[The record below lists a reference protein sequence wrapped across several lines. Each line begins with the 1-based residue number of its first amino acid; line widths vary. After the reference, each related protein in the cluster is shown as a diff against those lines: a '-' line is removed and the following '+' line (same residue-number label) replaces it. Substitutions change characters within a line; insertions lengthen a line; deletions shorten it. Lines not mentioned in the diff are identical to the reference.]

1 MRRLVGG
8 LGVLIGVIIINF
20 ILIRLAP
27 GDPALIMAGQSG
39 VADEQYI
46 AQLRA
51 QFGLDRPLPEQL
63 VRYLLQVVRLDLG
76 YSPRHQLPVA
86 DLIFERLPATL
97 LLTGTAF
104 VIAIALGLLLGV
116 LAANRLGTWVDSL
129 ITVSGLVMYA
139 TPLFW
144 VGLIMIVVF
153 SIHWDLLPA
162 FGMETVGAG
171 YTGLARVLDV
181 AKHLAM
187 PAFSLGFFYL
197 AVYTRLTR
205 ASVLEVK
212 DQDFVT
218 TARAKGVSEG
228 RITWVHVLRNAILPV
243 ISYAGFQAG
252 HLVGGAVVTETVFGW
267 PGIGRLTFDALLQ
280 RDYNLL
286 LGVFLITAALVVIFN
301 IITDVVYAI
310 VDPRIEVAE

>member
-1 MRRLVGG
+1 
-8 LGVLIGVIIINF
+8 
-20 ILIRLAP
+20 
-27 GDPALIMAGQSG
+27 
-39 VADEQYI
+39 
-46 AQLRA
+46 
-51 QFGLDRPLPEQL
+51 PEQL

-76 YSPRHQLPVA
+76 YFPRHQLPVA

-162 FGMETVGAG
+162 FGMATVGAC

-252 HLVGGAVVTETVFGW
+252 HLVGGA
-267 PGIGRLTFDALLQ
+267 
-280 RDYNLL
+280 
-286 LGVFLITAALVVIFN
+286 
-301 IITDVVYAI
+301 
-310 VDPRIEVAE
+310 